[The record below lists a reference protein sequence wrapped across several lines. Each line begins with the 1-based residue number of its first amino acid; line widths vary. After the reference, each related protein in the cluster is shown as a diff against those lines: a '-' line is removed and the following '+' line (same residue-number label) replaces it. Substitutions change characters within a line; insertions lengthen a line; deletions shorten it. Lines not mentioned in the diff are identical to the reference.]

1 MRKINLEDNIVFY
14 EIEDYKHYLLSV
26 KNMSKN
32 TIDAYVSDLNQYG
45 IFLRTYQFI
54 ETPEDVSEENIKKY
68 LQSLKRKDLSNKS
81 ISRKI
86 TAIKDFHN
94 FLCEE
99 YEYKNNPSK
108 EIETPK
114 IEKNLPVVLTV
125 DEVSSMIKSIDT
137 TKPLGK
143 RNKAI
148 IELLYACGLRVSE
161 LCTLKSSQIN
171 LREKYVDIIGKGDKE
186 RKVPMNDECVRAIR
200 EYLEQ
205 ERMLMTKSFKPQLFL
220 NYQGNPLSRQSV
232 FKYIKKL
239 AIDNNI
245 EKEISPHTLR
255 HSFATHLLQGG
266 MDLRIVQEILGHDD
280 ISTTEIYTNLDKS
293 YIRGVYESS
302 HPMIKGED

>member
-1 MRKINLEDNIVFY
+1 MRKINLEDNVVFY
-14 EIEDYKHYLLSV
+14 EIEDFKHYLSSV
-26 KNMSKN
+26 KGMSKN
-32 TIDAYVSDLNQYG
+32 TIDAYISDLNQYG
-45 IFLRTYQFI
+45 LFMRTYQFI
-54 ETPEDVSEENIKKY
+54 ETPEDILEEHIKKY
-68 LQSLKRKDLSNKS
+68 LLSLKRKDLSNKS

-86 TAIKDFHN
+86 TAIKDFHS

-99 YEYKNNPSK
+99 YEYRSNPSK

-114 IEKNLPVVLTV
+114 IEKSLPVILTIE
-125 DEVSSMIKSIDT
+125 EVQAMIKSIDT
-137 TKPLGK
+137 NKPLGK

-148 IELLYACGLRVSE
+148 IELLYGCGLRVSE
-161 LCTLKSSQIN
+161 LCSLKSSQVN

-186 RKVPMNDECVRAIR
+186 RKVPMNNDCVKAIR
-200 EYLEQ
+200 EYVEA
-205 ERMLMTKSFKPQLFL
+205 ERMLMTKSFKPELFL

-239 AIDNNI
+239 AEDNGI

-293 YIRGVYESS
+293 YIRGVYEAS
-302 HPMIKGED
+302 HPMIKGGE